1 MPRIKQTEKSYF
13 CYMTENR
20 RLQAEKIISVIILV
34 LLSAIYIACICA
46 RAKAAASP
54 KPDFTVVIDAGH
66 GGIDGGVS
74 GIKSGVKESELNL
87 DISRKLKTVFEKSGA
102 KAVLTRK
109 TEAGLYGIFSKGFK
123 KRDMKKRMEI
133 AERASPDVFVSIH
146 LNYYSSSSRRGAQV
160 FYKIGSEKSEKL
172 AISVQNQLNALQNK
186 NYAPLPGDFYVLNES
201 SGEAI
206 LCECGFLSN
215 EEDEAMLLT
224 DEYRQ
229 KIAETIFIGIETYR
243 YGLATGM
250 N

>member
-1 MPRIKQTEKSYF
+1 M
-13 CYMTENR
+13 
-20 RLQAEKIISVIILV
+20 
-34 LLSAIYIACICA
+34 
-46 RAKAAASP
+46 
-54 KPDFTVVIDAGH
+54 
-66 GGIDGGVS
+66 
-74 GIKSGVKESELNL
+74 
-87 DISRKLKTVFEKSGA
+87 
-102 KAVLTRK
+102 LTRK

-186 NYAPLPGDFYVLNES
+186 NYSPLPGDFYVLNES

-215 EEDEAMLLT
+215 EEDESMLLT

-229 KIAETIFIGIETYR
+229 KIAETIFVGIETYR
-243 YGLATGM
+243 YGLATGV